1 MEIKIQQKMMS
12 INSMHFSECKSNKKE
27 VINMFIV
34 KDEQS
39 PQCPTGIHDAVLQSI
54 EKRQHDSYGEY
65 LLLAFAVDAS
75 NGEDAEQFEV
85 TCACSVSLSA
95 NSKLRRVINSLL
107 GRELSQEEAKAGF
120 DVEKLISSSCRVL
133 VNSVEGKEG
142 NTYSR
147 VESVLPS

>member
-1 MEIKIQQKMMS
+1 MEIKIHQKMMS

-107 GRELSQEEAKAGF
+107 GRELSQDEAKAGF
-120 DVEKLISSSCRVL
+120 DVEKLIGSTCKVI
-133 VNSVEGKEG
+133 VASVEGKEG
-142 NTYSR
+142 NIYAR
-147 VESVLPS
+147 VASVLPS

>member
-1 MEIKIQQKMMS
+1 
-12 INSMHFSECKSNKKE
+12 
-27 VINMFIV
+27 MFIV

-75 NGEDAEQFEV
+75 NGEDSEQFEV

-107 GRELSQEEAKAGF
+107 GRELSQEEAETGY
-120 DVEKLISSSCRVL
+120 DVEKLIGSSCKVI
-133 VNSVEGKEG
+133 VGSTKSKEG

-147 VESVLPS
+147 VDSALPS